1 MRQLIT
7 AVVIFAILAVVGGIL
22 LYTRREAGKEET
34 IGGVEGK
41 RVLLIIS
48 YRDFRDEEFKIPFD
62 VFTGAGIIVDV
73 ASDQAGK
80 AMGALGLEV
89 QVNLSLE
96 MVDVDLYDAIIFVGG
111 PGTPEHLWGNPEA
124 VRIAKEAYKKGKI
137 IGAICLAP
145 GVLAEADIVNGV
157 RVTAFHTARSKLVKA
172 GAVFVDEDVV
182 IDGNIITASGPQ
194 AARKFANEILKALG
208 G

>member
-1 MRQLIT
+1 MKAALIT
-7 AVVIFAILAVVGGIL
+7 VILLVVVIGGIL
-22 LYTRREAGKEET
+22 LYTRREALPEEET
-34 IGGVEGK
+34 VSGVEGK

-48 YRDFRDEEFKIPFD
+48 FKDFRDEEFKIPFE
-62 VFTGAGIIVDV
+62 VFAGAGIKVDV
-73 ASDQAGK
+73 ASDQTGK

-111 PGTPEHLWGNPEA
+111 PGTPKHLWGNPEA
-124 VRIAKEAYKKGKI
+124 VRIAKEAYEKGKI

-157 RVTAFHTARSKLVKA
+157 KVTAFHTARSKLVQA
-172 GAVFVDEDVV
+172 GAVFMDEDVV
-182 IDGNIITASGPQ
+182 VDGNIITASGPQ